1 MSRSSRV
8 CAGSLLTLPS
18 RARLSLE
25 EISEKFGDDVAV
37 HITDASQEERE
48 KLDLALEKGEQV
60 HVSEA
65 SPAEKAV

>member
-1 MSRSSRV
+1 MR
-8 CAGSLLTLPS
+8 LLIMRT

-48 KLDLALEKGEQV
+48 KLDRAIEEGATI
-60 HVSEA
+60 SETQA
-65 SPAEKAV
+65 RPSDKVV